1 MVEYIRDKLCSLF
14 RALMPPQNI
23 IVHVRDNLQKMA
35 ICLKVS
41 KERKQWSR
49 QNGWSLPLHPLQISA
64 WVFLVMFAILYFGVL
79 VPNMPEGPWQISAY
93 IINGSV
99 FIFHIVI
106 HLISVSLNP
115 ADINVR
121 AKANK
126 GPLPTFDRSKHSHV
140 IENEYCN
147 ICEVKVGKKSK
158 HCSAC
163 NKCVSEFDHHCK
175 WLNNCVG
182 GRNYRLFISCVS
194 SALLGSLIIFVSALV
209 LIVAYFKGAS
219 WLLHYNYEPNIRTTP
234 LMDNGTTISP
244 VLLSTLDPLQESSSL
259 NITHTG
265 TQTLLFVEVQGVF
278 WICFVFITAALSLLA
293 IALLGHLLGFH
304 IFLMCQN
311 FSTYDYIVHKRDP
324 APPPANRNEKNKP
337 KSNFDCHFRLLQ
349 HLKSKKGNQISPKSQ
364 ENAKG
369 DEGEEWEMQATAQ
382 LGKSPD
388 GRKPSLPLVTE
399 NKCAAANEEEE
410 CSLENYVGNVY
421 IGSPHRR
428 RHYLEPI
435 NIRQKQPSPKNKEG
449 KKEIS
454 MKKESPPKEIEDK
467 DTDSLNDK
475 DNQESASAASQSQS
489 YSHGLPRRHHRS
501 PSPAPLLS
509 PILES
514 EISSGS
520 AIVSWKHRSVS
531 EQSLHTLDESEEDIT
546 AVPTTCT
553 VQIEPSVSKG
563 LGSREDSGSLSNL
576 FLSKDQMEEFE
587 EDNNNTLID
596 DDNRVHEVCIIP
608 QSMQVNSENNRN
620 VSDSLEVV
628 ENSDKSDPLV
638 NGEVWAYASRNGQVK
653 DGFVSFRRS
662 CSMQDNERLKNLP
675 SDPLTRCCSEDELKS
690 AQRLTKLQRRLS
702 EDRDLW
708 MLRGGSNIPQTWKEH
723 SPKVGISATAVFC
736 VDEPEE
742 SFRIPGIP
750 FGLKRKYNHFSVPN
764 HIVLPCSN
772 SVHPESR
779 KRTRP
784 VGSKPPKAFHA

>member
-1 MVEYIRDKLCSLF
+1 
-14 RALMPPQNI
+14 
-23 IVHVRDNLQKMA
+23 MA
-35 ICLKVS
+35 ICLKMN

-49 QNGWSLPLHPLQISA
+49 RNGWSLPLHPLQISA
-64 WVFLVMFAILYFGVL
+64 WFFLVMFAILYFVVL
-79 VPNMPEGPWQISAY
+79 VPNMPEGAWQTSAY
-93 IINGSV
+93 IINGCV

-115 ADINVR
+115 ADRNVR
-121 AKANK
+121 AKVNE

-182 GRNYRLFISCVS
+182 GRNYRLFIMCVS
-194 SALLGSLIIFVSALV
+194 SALFGSLIIFMTALA
-209 LIVAYFKGAS
+209 LIVAYFDGAS
-219 WLLHYNYEPNIRTTP
+219 WMFYNKNFFHVLTTP
-234 LMDNGTTISP
+234 SVENNYTTVWS
-244 VLLSTLDPLQESSSL
+244 LLSSTSEPFPES
-259 NITHTG
+259 NITLIGKHTILGLKVPG
-265 TQTLLFVEVQGVF
+265 TL
-278 WICFVFITAALSLLA
+278 WICIVFITAALSLLA
-293 IALLGHLLGFH
+293 ISLLGHLLGFH

-324 APPPANRNEKNKP
+324 APTTSNKNE
-337 KSNFDCHFRLLQ
+337 KSNFKPKFNCHFQLVQ
-349 HLKSKKGNQISPKSQ
+349 HFKSKKGNQISPKSQ
-364 ENAKG
+364 ENGKG
-369 DEGEEWEMQATAQ
+369 DEAEEWEMQDNAQ
-382 LGKSPD
+382 QSKPLDNKKSIMPPVAENNCAVAND
-388 GRKPSLPLVTE
+388 G
-399 NKCAAANEEEE
+399 EE
-410 CSLENYVGNVY
+410 CPLENYIGNVY
-421 IGSPHRR
+421 IGSPQRR
-428 RHYLEPI
+428 RHYLEPLHV
-435 NIRQKQPSPKNKEG
+435 RQKPAKNKDG
-449 KKEIS
+449 KKEENQT
-454 MKKESPPKEIEDK
+454 KKEIPQKEIEDK
-467 DTDSLNDK
+467 DEDSSNDNENP
-475 DNQESASAASQSQS
+475 DSASCAAHNQT
-489 YSHGLPRRHHRS
+489 YSHGLPRRHIRS

-531 EQSLHTLDESEEDIT
+531 EQSLHTLEESEE
-546 AVPTTCT
+546 PSMMCT
-553 VQIEPSVSKG
+553 VQIEPSVNKG

-576 FLSKDQMEEFE
+576 FLSKDQLEELE

-608 QSMQVNSENNRN
+608 QSMPESCENNQN
-620 VSDSLEVV
+620 MCDAIEGV

-638 NGEVWAYASRNGQVK
+638 NGEVWAFTSRNGQIK
-653 DGFVSFRRS
+653 DGIISFRRS

-708 MLRGGSNIPQTWKEH
+708 MLRGGNNIPQMWKEH
-723 SPKVGISATAVFC
+723 SPKAGVSATAVFC

-750 FGLKRKYNHFSVPN
+750 FGIKRKYNHFSVPN